1 MLIYLNAPL
10 LMFSVCNHCLF
21 SQCTLESCPVC
32 DGELSSPVRHSGKAV
47 SFDITRDLILNN
59 TRRGY
64 LPPPYKGYLLAC
76 DSAGQE
82 VQVLLY
88 CLPAT

>member
-1 MLIYLNAPL
+1 M
-10 LMFSVCNHCLF
+10 
-21 SQCTLESCPVC
+21 C

-82 VQVLLY
+82 V
-88 CLPAT
+88 